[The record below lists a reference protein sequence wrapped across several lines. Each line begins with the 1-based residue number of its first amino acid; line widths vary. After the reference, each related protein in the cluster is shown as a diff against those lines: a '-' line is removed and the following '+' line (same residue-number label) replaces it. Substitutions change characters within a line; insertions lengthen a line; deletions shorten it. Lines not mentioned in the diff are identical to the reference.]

1 MARRTRELRAGPVRI
16 WVGSEGEERPK
27 ERLTRE
33 RIVDEALAQMREH
46 GYEAVSMRSIARG
59 LETGPA
65 SLYAHVANR
74 EELDQLLVER
84 ITGLVAIP
92 EPDPDRWDEQ
102 LRDLM
107 LDLLQIYRDHPGVAR
122 ATMGMI
128 PTEPNSLRAGEG
140 IFALCRAGDI
150 DAQASAWALDMFSL
164 YVGAVAVEEDIWR
177 ERAKAAAAAGQSW
190 TEEEMVERVRE
201 LFASLPRDQF
211 PNLTSWAAELTSGT
225 GDDRIRFGIELL
237 VAGLRAMSD
246 RRRAERKSMAEGPAD
261 A

>member
-1 MARRTRELRAGPVRI
+1 MPRRTRELRAGPVRI
-16 WVGSEGEERPK
+16 WVSAEGEERPK

-33 RIVDEALAQMREH
+33 RIIDEALAQMREH

-59 LETGPA
+59 LGTGPA

-84 ITGLVAIP
+84 VTGLVTIP
-92 EPDPDRWDEQ
+92 EPDPGRWDEQ

-107 LDLLQIYRDHPGVAR
+107 LELLQIYRDHPGVAR

-128 PTEPNSLRAGEG
+128 PTEPNSLRAGEA

-150 DAQASAWALDMFSL
+150 DEQAAAWALDMFSL

-177 ERAKAAAAAGQSW
+177 ERAKAAAASGHSW
-190 TEEEMVERVRE
+190 TEEEVVDRVRD
-201 LFASLPRDQF
+201 LFASLPPDQF
-211 PNLTSWAAELTSGT
+211 PNLSSWAVALTT
-225 GDDRIRFGIELL
+225 GSDDDRVRFGIELL

-246 RRRAERKSMAEGPAD
+246 ARRA
-261 A
+261 